1 MFAVFSGRICKKFYK
16 LSSSWSGING
26 KIFSGAMAICHSEFP
41 GLKQAGGVRRFPYAG
56 VSAGSF
62 PGRHVPFFHFL

>member
-1 MFAVFSGRICKKFYK
+1 MEKFFLEPWPYV
-16 LSSSWSGING
+16 
-26 KIFSGAMAICHSEFP
+26 ICHSEFP